1 MAKTFTE
8 LRLFGLNLNSLAAD
22 FVSPWRSLLRL
33 PGLRWLTP
41 VFPVLLR
48 RADGREMLWMGQ
60 GILEAISADA
70 TDVNVS
76 KKPFFAL
83 ELPPDLYLT
92 RQLRLPAIP
101 EADLSDAIDLEGR
114 GLSPFPPSDLLIGH
128 AACQIEQGGWKV
140 DLVLASRAQ
149 TQRFV
154 QEQSIRMG
162 SRLGGAT
169 PEVWVFPGGSRNA
182 SEEATQSMV
191 VLTGFGEAARQRQI
205 RLGQYLRVGL
215 LASALAL
222 VLAMALSPLLQLSMR
237 TLDAVDQLHV
247 VQKRVAPLVHQRE
260 LLVQASDRVTALD
273 ALLQDRVEPLR
284 ILDVLTK
291 ALPDDTYLATLSVHW
306 QKVVFSGQTA
316 NAAAL
321 MQKLSNET
329 LFHDVRAPSPAL
341 KTPGSSKETFSIELT
356 LDLKAL
362 RALDGNSTPAA
373 AQPAVAGPSSTTM
386 PTSPSTPLATTGQ
399 SPVSKGGEAQSL
411 AVGPGAGTAGDVK
424 GAKIDVSGKAAA
436 GGGSK

>member
-1 MAKTFTE
+1 MLSNNRRPLLEHFNNAFLFMAKTFTE
-8 LRLFGLNLNSLAAD
+8 LRLFGLDLNSLAAD

-41 VFPVLLR
+41 VFPVLLW
-48 RADGREMLWMGQ
+48 RADGREMLWQGQ
-60 GILEAISADA
+60 GVLQAMSFDA
-70 TDVNVS
+70 TDV
-76 KKPFFAL
+76 KAGRKPFFAL

-114 GLSPFPPSDLLIGH
+114 GFSPFPPTDLLMGH
-128 AACQIEQGGWKV
+128 SVCPMEEGGWKV

-149 TQRFV
+149 TQRYV
-154 QEQSIRMG
+154 DEQRSRFG
-162 SRLGGAT
+162 ARLGGAT
-169 PEVWVFPGGSRNA
+169 PEVWIFPGASRSA
-182 SEEATQSMV
+182 LAEATQSMV

-205 RLGQYLRVGL
+205 RFGQFLRVGL
-215 LASALAL
+215 LSSALAL
-222 VLAMALSPLLQLSMR
+222 ALAMALSPLLQLRYR

-284 ILDVLTK
+284 ILDALTK
-291 ALPDDTYLATLSVHW
+291 ALPDDTYLATLSVHG

-341 KTPGSSKETFSIELT
+341 KTPGSNKETFSIELT

-362 RALDGNSTPAA
+362 RAADANDTSSA
-373 AQPAVAGPSSTTM
+373 AQPAGASTSLPTM
-386 PTSPSTPLATTGQ
+386 PASPSTPATT
-399 SPVSKGGEAQSL
+399 
-411 AVGPGAGTAGDVK
+411 
-424 GAKIDVSGKAAA
+424 
-436 GGGSK
+436 